1 MKRLCVLSFI
11 ISLVLP
17 VVAQMGSWR
26 AYMSYYEPQQIVKAG
41 SHNLFVRASNSLYQ
55 YNLNDH
61 SITTFDKVHQ
71 LNDTYV
77 QLIAWNTKAARLLIV
92 YDNSNMDLT
101 DLNGN
106 VVNLSGLY
114 NKLTTLNKTINSIY
128 MYDAYAYLATGF
140 GVVKVNM
147 QRAEISES
155 YILNQNIVSIGFA
168 DGTLYAQATDGTVY
182 CGEISKNL
190 INPNNWTVGTA
201 PSDIFNVDNSDWD
214 EYIETVRTLEPGG
227 PKYNHFYFMRLKD
240 NKLYTVGGAYN
251 PFTPSINNPGEPQVF
266 DEQQQQWIIYD
277 NDVKSK
283 FAVETEPSE
292 IARWDYVS
300 SLSLDIDPL
309 DNHHVFVSGRTGLF
323 EYYDGVLTNY
333 YNKDNSILHSVI
345 DGNKYILVESI
356 IYDKEGNLWL
366 LQSLSDNTILELTKD
381 GKWINHPQSIFPTSN
396 LNHAALCGMI
406 ADSRGYLWFVNY
418 HWDTP
423 SFYCYDPQRDEI
435 VSYMMR
441 LVNQDGTQ
449 VTEKYNP
456 RCLAEDL
463 DGNIWLGTG
472 VGLYMIEN
480 SAIGQPLDYVT
491 QVKVPRNDG
500 TNYAD
505 YLLEGVNITSIV
517 IDGGNRKW
525 IGTTGNGLY
534 LISADNMEQIE
545 HFTADNSPLL
555 SNNIFSLAINNETG
569 ELYIGTDIG
578 LCSYT
583 TDATAALSS
592 IEKDNVYAYPNPVEP
607 GYDGL
612 ITIVGLSLDA
622 DVKILS
628 TSGQLV
634 AQGRSNG
641 GTFTWNGR
649 DHSGH
654 RVASGIYMV
663 AAATSDG
670 KKGTVCKVAIIN

>member
-41 SHNLFVRASNSLYQ
+41 SHDLFVRASNSLYQ

-201 PSDIFNVDNSDWD
+201 PSDIFNVDNSNWD
-214 EYIETVRTLEPGG
+214 EYIETVRTLNPGG
-227 PKYNHFYFMRLKD
+227 PKYNVFGFMRFYND
-240 NKLYTVGGAYN
+240 KLYTCNGDYDHSSGIQILKNNEWDIYQNEGISESTGVSYQGAFCMGIDPSDEN
-251 PFTPSINNPGEPQVF
+251 HIFTGSRNGLYEFRNGKFVKY
-266 DEQQQQWIIYD
+266 YD
-277 NDVKSK
+277 NGNSPI
-283 FAVETEPSE
+283 EP
-292 IARWDYVS
+292 
-300 SLSLDIDPL
+300 
-309 DNHHVFVSGRTGLF
+309 F
-323 EYYDGVLTNY
+323 DGVSKEY
-333 YNKDNSILHSVI
+333 Q
-345 DGNKYILVESI
+345 LVTGTEF
-356 IYDKEGNLWL
+356 DKQGNLWIL
-366 LQSLSDNTILELTKD
+366 NSSAPTTALVKYTNGTFTKLSHSILMKLNRGTIQNRSNAELSK
-381 GKWINHPQSIFPTSN
+381 II
-396 LNHAALCGMI
+396 I
-406 ADSRGYLWFVNY
+406 DSKGLMWFVNNNWVLPALY
-418 HWDTP
+418 QYNTENDNIIA
-423 SFYCYDPQRDEI
+423 YENI
-435 VSYMMR
+435 
-441 LVNQDGTQ
+441 VNQDGTKINIQ
-449 VTEKYNP
+449 DGI
-456 RCLAEDL
+456 RCVVEDL
-463 DGNIWLGTG
+463 EQNIWVGTSMG
-472 VGLYMIEN
+472 PVMLERSEIEN
-480 SAIGQPLDYVT
+480 NGSTFT

-505 YLLEGVNITSIV
+505 YLLEGVNIKSIV
-517 IDGGNRKW
+517 VDGGNRKW

-628 TSGQLV
+628 ASGQLV

-649 DHSGH
+649 DKKGR
-654 RVASGIYMV
+654 RVVSGIYMV
-663 AAATSDG
+663 ATATNKG
-670 KKGTVCKVAIIN
+670 EKGTVCKIAIIR

>member
-1 MKRLCVLSFI
+1 
-11 ISLVLP
+11 
-17 VVAQMGSWR
+17 
-26 AYMSYYEPQQIVKAG
+26 MSYYEPQQIVKAG
-41 SHNLFVRASNSLYQ
+41 SHDLFVRASNSLYQ

-155 YILNQNIVSIGFA
+155 YILNQNIVSVGFA
-168 DGTLYAQATDGTVY
+168 DGTLYAQAADGTVY
-182 CGEISKNL
+182 CGETTKNL

-201 PSDIFNVDNSDWD
+201 PSDIFNVDNSAWN
-214 EYIETVRTLEPGG
+214 EYIETVRTLNPGG
-227 PKYNHFYFMRLKD
+227 PKYNVFGFMRFYND
-240 NKLYTVGGAYN
+240 KLYTCNGDYDHSSGIQILKNNEWDIYQNEGISESTGVSYQGAFCMGIDPSDEN
-251 PFTPSINNPGEPQVF
+251 HIFTGSRNGLYEFRNGKFVKY
-266 DEQQQQWIIYD
+266 YD
-277 NDVKSK
+277 NGNSPI
-283 FAVETEPSE
+283 EP
-292 IARWDYVS
+292 
-300 SLSLDIDPL
+300 
-309 DNHHVFVSGRTGLF
+309 F
-323 EYYDGVLTNY
+323 DGVSKEY
-333 YNKDNSILHSVI
+333 Q
-345 DGNKYILVESI
+345 LVTGTEF
-356 IYDKEGNLWL
+356 DKQGNLWIL
-366 LQSLSDNTILELTKD
+366 NSSAPTTALVKYTNGTFTKLSHSILMKLNRGTIQNRSNAELSK
-381 GKWINHPQSIFPTSN
+381 II
-396 LNHAALCGMI
+396 I
-406 ADSRGYLWFVNY
+406 DSKGLMWFVNNNWVLPALY
-418 HWDTP
+418 QYNTENDNIIA
-423 SFYCYDPQRDEI
+423 YENI
-435 VSYMMR
+435 
-441 LVNQDGTQ
+441 VNQDGTKINIQ
-449 VTEKYNP
+449 DGI
-456 RCLAEDL
+456 RCVVEDL
-463 DGNIWLGTG
+463 EQNIWVGTSMG
-472 VGLYMIEN
+472 PVMLERSEIEN
-480 SAIGQPLDYVT
+480 NGSTFT

-505 YLLEGVNITSIV
+505 YLLEGVNIKSIV
-517 IDGGNRKW
+517 VDGGNRKW

-628 TSGQLV
+628 ASGQLV

-649 DHSGH
+649 DKKGR
-654 RVASGIYMV
+654 RVVSGIYMV
-663 AAATSDG
+663 ATATNKG
-670 KKGTVCKVAIIN
+670 EKGTVCKIAIIR

>member
-41 SHNLFVRASNSLYQ
+41 SHDLFVRASNSLYQ

-155 YILNQNIVSIGFA
+155 YILNQNIVSVGFA
-168 DGTLYAQATDGTVY
+168 DGTLYAQAADGTVY
-182 CGEISKNL
+182 CGETTKNL

-201 PSDIFNVDNSDWD
+201 PSDIFNVDNSAWN
-214 EYIETVRTLEPGG
+214 EYIETVRTLNPGG
-227 PKYNHFYFMRLKD
+227 PKYNVFGFMRFYND
-240 NKLYTVGGAYN
+240 KLYTCNGDYDHSSGIQILKNNEWDIYQNEGISESTGVSYQGAFCMGIDPSDEN
-251 PFTPSINNPGEPQVF
+251 HIFTGSRNGLYEFRNGKFVKY
-266 DEQQQQWIIYD
+266 YD
-277 NDVKSK
+277 NGNSPI
-283 FAVETEPSE
+283 EP
-292 IARWDYVS
+292 
-300 SLSLDIDPL
+300 
-309 DNHHVFVSGRTGLF
+309 F
-323 EYYDGVLTNY
+323 DGVSKEY
-333 YNKDNSILHSVI
+333 Q
-345 DGNKYILVESI
+345 LVTGTEF
-356 IYDKEGNLWL
+356 DKQGNLWIL
-366 LQSLSDNTILELTKD
+366 NSSAPTTALVKYTNGTFTKLSHSILMKLNRGTIQNRSNAELSK
-381 GKWINHPQSIFPTSN
+381 II
-396 LNHAALCGMI
+396 I
-406 ADSRGYLWFVNY
+406 DSKGLMWFVNNNWVLPALY
-418 HWDTP
+418 QYNTENDNIIA
-423 SFYCYDPQRDEI
+423 YENI
-435 VSYMMR
+435 
-441 LVNQDGTQ
+441 VNQDGTKINIQ
-449 VTEKYNP
+449 DGI
-456 RCLAEDL
+456 RCVVEDL
-463 DGNIWLGTG
+463 EQNIWVGTSMG
-472 VGLYMIEN
+472 PVMLERSEIEN
-480 SAIGQPLDYVT
+480 NGSTFT

-505 YLLEGVNITSIV
+505 YLLEGVNIKSIV
-517 IDGGNRKW
+517 VDGGNRKW
-525 IGTTGNGLY
+525 IGTTSNGLY

-628 TSGQLV
+628 ASGQLV

-649 DHSGH
+649 DKKGR
-654 RVASGIYMV
+654 RVVSGIYMV
-663 AAATSDG
+663 ATATNKG
-670 KKGTVCKVAIIN
+670 EKGTVCKIAIIR

>member
-41 SHNLFVRASNSLYQ
+41 SHDLFVRASNSLYQ

-92 YDNSNMDLT
+92 YDNSNMDFT

-155 YILNQNIVSIGFA
+155 YILNQNIVSVGFA
-168 DGTLYAQATDGTVY
+168 DGTLYAQAADGTVY
-182 CGEISKNL
+182 CGETTKNL

-201 PSDIFNVDNSDWD
+201 PSDIFNVDNSAWN
-214 EYIETVRTLEPGG
+214 EYIETVRTLNPGG
-227 PKYNHFYFMRLKD
+227 PKYNVFGFMRFYND
-240 NKLYTVGGAYN
+240 KLYTCNGDYDHSSGIQILKNNEWDIYQNEGISESTGVSYQGAFCMGIDPSDEN
-251 PFTPSINNPGEPQVF
+251 HIFTGSRNGLYEFRNGKFVKY
-266 DEQQQQWIIYD
+266 YD
-277 NDVKSK
+277 NGNSPI
-283 FAVETEPSE
+283 EP
-292 IARWDYVS
+292 
-300 SLSLDIDPL
+300 
-309 DNHHVFVSGRTGLF
+309 F
-323 EYYDGVLTNY
+323 DGVSKEY
-333 YNKDNSILHSVI
+333 Q
-345 DGNKYILVESI
+345 LVTGTEF
-356 IYDKEGNLWL
+356 DKQGNLWIL
-366 LQSLSDNTILELTKD
+366 NSSAPTTALVKYTNGTFTKLSHSILMKLNRGTIQNRSNAELSK
-381 GKWINHPQSIFPTSN
+381 II
-396 LNHAALCGMI
+396 I
-406 ADSRGYLWFVNY
+406 DSKGLMWFVNNNWVLPALY
-418 HWDTP
+418 QYNTENDNIIA
-423 SFYCYDPQRDEI
+423 YENI
-435 VSYMMR
+435 
-441 LVNQDGTQ
+441 VNQDGTKINIQ
-449 VTEKYNP
+449 DGI
-456 RCLAEDL
+456 RCVVEDL
-463 DGNIWLGTG
+463 EQNIWVGTSMG
-472 VGLYMIEN
+472 PVMLERSEIEN
-480 SAIGQPLDYVT
+480 NGSTFT

-505 YLLEGVNITSIV
+505 YLLEGVNIKSIV
-517 IDGGNRKW
+517 VDGGNRKW

-628 TSGQLV
+628 ASGQLV

-649 DHSGH
+649 DKKGR
-654 RVASGIYMV
+654 RVVSGIYMV
-663 AAATSDG
+663 VTATNKG
-670 KKGTVCKVAIIN
+670 EKGTVCKIAIIR

>member
-41 SHNLFVRASNSLYQ
+41 SHDLFVRASNSLYQ

-155 YILNQNIVSIGFA
+155 YILNQNIVSVGFA
-168 DGTLYAQATDGTVY
+168 DGTLYAQAADGTVY
-182 CGEISKNL
+182 CGETTKNL

-201 PSDIFNVDNSDWD
+201 PSDIFNVDNSAWD
-214 EYIETVRTLEPGG
+214 EYIETVRTLNPGG
-227 PKYNHFYFMRLKD
+227 PKYNVFGFMRFYND
-240 NKLYTVGGAYN
+240 KLYTCNGDYDHSSGIQILKNNEWDIYQNEGISESTGVSYQGAFCMGIDPSDEN
-251 PFTPSINNPGEPQVF
+251 HIFTGSRNGLYEFRNGKFVKY
-266 DEQQQQWIIYD
+266 YD
-277 NDVKSK
+277 NGNSPI
-283 FAVETEPSE
+283 EP
-292 IARWDYVS
+292 
-300 SLSLDIDPL
+300 
-309 DNHHVFVSGRTGLF
+309 F
-323 EYYDGVLTNY
+323 DGVSKEY
-333 YNKDNSILHSVI
+333 Q
-345 DGNKYILVESI
+345 LVTGTEF
-356 IYDKEGNLWL
+356 DKQGNLWIL
-366 LQSLSDNTILELTKD
+366 NSSAPTTALVKYTNGTFTKLSHSILMKLNRGTIQNRSNAELSK
-381 GKWINHPQSIFPTSN
+381 II
-396 LNHAALCGMI
+396 I
-406 ADSRGYLWFVNY
+406 DSKGLMWFVNNNWVLPALY
-418 HWDTP
+418 QYNTENDNIIA
-423 SFYCYDPQRDEI
+423 YENI
-435 VSYMMR
+435 
-441 LVNQDGTQ
+441 VNQDGTKINIQ
-449 VTEKYNP
+449 DGI
-456 RCLAEDL
+456 RCVVEDL
-463 DGNIWLGTG
+463 EQNIWVGTSMG
-472 VGLYMIEN
+472 PVMLERSEIEN
-480 SAIGQPLDYVT
+480 NGSTFT

-505 YLLEGVNITSIV
+505 YLLEGVNIKSIV
-517 IDGGNRKW
+517 VDGGNRKW
-525 IGTTGNGLY
+525 IGTIGNGLY

-628 TSGQLV
+628 ASGQLV

-649 DHSGH
+649 DKKGR
-654 RVASGIYMV
+654 RVVSGIYMV
-663 AAATSDG
+663 VTATNKG
-670 KKGTVCKVAIIN
+670 EKGTVCKIAIIR

>member
-41 SHNLFVRASNSLYQ
+41 SHDLFVRASNSLYQ

-155 YILNQNIVSIGFA
+155 YILNQNIVSVGFA
-168 DGTLYAQATDGTVY
+168 DGTLYAQAADGTVY
-182 CGEISKNL
+182 CGETTKNL

-201 PSDIFNVDNSDWD
+201 PSDIFNVDNSAWN
-214 EYIETVRTLEPGG
+214 EYIETVRTLNPGG
-227 PKYNHFYFMRLKD
+227 PKYNVFGFMRFYND
-240 NKLYTVGGAYN
+240 KLYTCNGDYDHSSGIQILKNNEWDIYQNEGISESTGVSYQGAFCMGIDPSDEN
-251 PFTPSINNPGEPQVF
+251 HIFTGSRNGLYEFRNGKFVKY
-266 DEQQQQWIIYD
+266 YD
-277 NDVKSK
+277 NGNSPI
-283 FAVETEPSE
+283 EP
-292 IARWDYVS
+292 
-300 SLSLDIDPL
+300 
-309 DNHHVFVSGRTGLF
+309 F
-323 EYYDGVLTNY
+323 DGVSKEY
-333 YNKDNSILHSVI
+333 Q
-345 DGNKYILVESI
+345 LVTGTEF
-356 IYDKEGNLWL
+356 DKQGNLWIL
-366 LQSLSDNTILELTKD
+366 NSSAPTTALVKYTNGTFTKLSHSILMKLNRGTIQ
-381 GKWINHPQSIFPTSN
+381 NRSN
-396 LNHAALCGMI
+396 AEMSKI
-406 ADSRGYLWFVNY
+406 IIDSKGLMWFVNNNWVLPALY
-418 HWDTP
+418 QYNTENDNIIA
-423 SFYCYDPQRDEI
+423 YENI
-435 VSYMMR
+435 
-441 LVNQDGTQ
+441 VNQDGTKINIQ
-449 VTEKYNP
+449 DGI
-456 RCLAEDL
+456 RCVVEDL
-463 DGNIWLGTG
+463 EQNIWVGTSMG
-472 VGLYMIEN
+472 PVMLERSEIEN
-480 SAIGQPLDYVT
+480 NGSTFT

-505 YLLEGVNITSIV
+505 YLLEGVNIKSIV
-517 IDGGNRKW
+517 VDGGNRKW

-628 TSGQLV
+628 ASGQLV

-649 DHSGH
+649 DKKGR
-654 RVASGIYMV
+654 RVVSGIYMV
-663 AAATSDG
+663 ATATNKG
-670 KKGTVCKVAIIN
+670 EKGTVCKIAIIR

>member
-155 YILNQNIVSIGFA
+155 YILNQNIVSVGFA
-168 DGTLYAQATDGTVY
+168 DGTLYAQAADGTVY
-182 CGEISKNL
+182 CGETTKNL

-201 PSDIFNVDNSDWD
+201 PSDIFNVDNSAWN
-214 EYIETVRTLEPGG
+214 EYIETVRTLNPGG
-227 PKYNHFYFMRLKD
+227 PKYNVFGFMRFYND
-240 NKLYTVGGAYN
+240 KLYTCNGDYDHSSGIQILKNNEWDIYQNEGISESTGVSYQGAFCMGIDPSDEN
-251 PFTPSINNPGEPQVF
+251 HIFTGSRNGLYEFRNGKFVKY
-266 DEQQQQWIIYD
+266 YD
-277 NDVKSK
+277 NGNSPI
-283 FAVETEPSE
+283 EP
-292 IARWDYVS
+292 
-300 SLSLDIDPL
+300 
-309 DNHHVFVSGRTGLF
+309 F
-323 EYYDGVLTNY
+323 DGVSKEY
-333 YNKDNSILHSVI
+333 Q
-345 DGNKYILVESI
+345 LVTGTEF
-356 IYDKEGNLWL
+356 DKQGNLWIL
-366 LQSLSDNTILELTKD
+366 NSSAPTTALVKYTNGTFTKLSHSILMKLNRGTIQNRSNAELSK
-381 GKWINHPQSIFPTSN
+381 II
-396 LNHAALCGMI
+396 I
-406 ADSRGYLWFVNY
+406 DSKGLMWFVNNNWVLPALY
-418 HWDTP
+418 QYNTENDNIIA
-423 SFYCYDPQRDEI
+423 YENI
-435 VSYMMR
+435 
-441 LVNQDGTQ
+441 VNQDGTKINIQ
-449 VTEKYNP
+449 DGI
-456 RCLAEDL
+456 RCVVEDL
-463 DGNIWLGTG
+463 EQNIWVGTSMG
-472 VGLYMIEN
+472 PVMLERSEIEN
-480 SAIGQPLDYVT
+480 NGSTFT

-505 YLLEGVNITSIV
+505 YLLEGVNIKSIV
-517 IDGGNRKW
+517 VDGGNRKW

-628 TSGQLV
+628 ASGQLV

-649 DHSGH
+649 DKKGR
-654 RVASGIYMV
+654 RVVSGIYMV
-663 AAATSDG
+663 VTATNKG
-670 KKGTVCKVAIIN
+670 EKGTVCKIAIIR

>member
-1 MKRLCVLSFI
+1 
-11 ISLVLP
+11 
-17 VVAQMGSWR
+17 
-26 AYMSYYEPQQIVKAG
+26 
-41 SHNLFVRASNSLYQ
+41 
-55 YNLNDH
+55 
-61 SITTFDKVHQ
+61 
-71 LNDTYV
+71 
-77 QLIAWNTKAARLLIV
+77 
-92 YDNSNMDLT
+92 MDLT

-155 YILNQNIVSIGFA
+155 YILNQNIVSVGFA
-168 DGTLYAQATDGTVY
+168 DGTLYAQAADGTVY
-182 CGEISKNL
+182 CGETTKNL

-201 PSDIFNVDNSDWD
+201 PSDIFNVDNSAWN
-214 EYIETVRTLEPGG
+214 EYIETVRTLNPGG
-227 PKYNHFYFMRLKD
+227 PKYNVFGFMRFYND
-240 NKLYTVGGAYN
+240 KLYTCNGDYDHSSGIQILKNNEWDIYQNEGISESTGVSYQGAFCMGIDPSDEN
-251 PFTPSINNPGEPQVF
+251 HIFTGSRNGLYEFRNGKFVKY
-266 DEQQQQWIIYD
+266 YD
-277 NDVKSK
+277 NGNSPI
-283 FAVETEPSE
+283 EP
-292 IARWDYVS
+292 
-300 SLSLDIDPL
+300 
-309 DNHHVFVSGRTGLF
+309 F
-323 EYYDGVLTNY
+323 DGVSKEY
-333 YNKDNSILHSVI
+333 Q
-345 DGNKYILVESI
+345 LVTGTEF
-356 IYDKEGNLWL
+356 DKQGNLWIL
-366 LQSLSDNTILELTKD
+366 NSSAPTTALVKYTNGTFTKLSHSILMKLNRGTIQNRSNAELSK
-381 GKWINHPQSIFPTSN
+381 II
-396 LNHAALCGMI
+396 I
-406 ADSRGYLWFVNY
+406 DSKGLMWFVNNNWVLPALY
-418 HWDTP
+418 QYNTENDNIIA
-423 SFYCYDPQRDEI
+423 YENI
-435 VSYMMR
+435 
-441 LVNQDGTQ
+441 VNQDGTKINIQ
-449 VTEKYNP
+449 DGI
-456 RCLAEDL
+456 RCVVEDL
-463 DGNIWLGTG
+463 EQNIWVGTSMG
-472 VGLYMIEN
+472 PVMLERSEIEN
-480 SAIGQPLDYVT
+480 NGSTFT

-505 YLLEGVNITSIV
+505 YLLEGVNIKSIV
-517 IDGGNRKW
+517 VDGGNRKW

-628 TSGQLV
+628 ASGQLV

-649 DHSGH
+649 DKKGR
-654 RVASGIYMV
+654 RVVSGIYMV
-663 AAATSDG
+663 ATATNKG
-670 KKGTVCKVAIIN
+670 EKGTVCKIAIVK

>member
-41 SHNLFVRASNSLYQ
+41 SHDLFVRASNSLYQ

-155 YILNQNIVSIGFA
+155 YILNQNIVSVGFA
-168 DGTLYAQATDGTVY
+168 DGTLYAQAADGTVY
-182 CGEISKNL
+182 CGETTKNL

-201 PSDIFNVDNSDWD
+201 PSDIFNVDNSAWN
-214 EYIETVRTLEPGG
+214 EYIETVRTLNPGG
-227 PKYNHFYFMRLKD
+227 PKYNVFGFMRFYND
-240 NKLYTVGGAYN
+240 KLYTCNGDYDHSSGIQILKNNEWDIYQNEGISESTGVSYQGAFCMGIDPSDEN
-251 PFTPSINNPGEPQVF
+251 HIFTGSRNGLYEFRNGKFVKY
-266 DEQQQQWIIYD
+266 YD
-277 NDVKSK
+277 NGNSPI
-283 FAVETEPSE
+283 EP
-292 IARWDYVS
+292 
-300 SLSLDIDPL
+300 
-309 DNHHVFVSGRTGLF
+309 F
-323 EYYDGVLTNY
+323 DGVSKEY
-333 YNKDNSILHSVI
+333 Q
-345 DGNKYILVESI
+345 LVTGTEF
-356 IYDKEGNLWL
+356 DKQGNLWIL
-366 LQSLSDNTILELTKD
+366 NSSAPTTALVKYTNGTFTKLSHSILMKLNRGTIQNRSNAELSK
-381 GKWINHPQSIFPTSN
+381 II
-396 LNHAALCGMI
+396 I
-406 ADSRGYLWFVNY
+406 DSKGLMWFVNNNWVLPALY
-418 HWDTP
+418 QYNTENDNIIA
-423 SFYCYDPQRDEI
+423 YENI
-435 VSYMMR
+435 
-441 LVNQDGTQ
+441 VNQDGTKINIQ
-449 VTEKYNP
+449 DGI
-456 RCLAEDL
+456 RCVVEDL
-463 DGNIWLGTG
+463 EQNIWVGTSMG
-472 VGLYMIEN
+472 PVMLERSEIEN
-480 SAIGQPLDYVT
+480 NGSTFT

-505 YLLEGVNITSIV
+505 YLLEGVNIKSIV
-517 IDGGNRKW
+517 VDGGNRKW

-628 TSGQLV
+628 ASGQLV

-649 DHSGH
+649 DKKGR
-654 RVASGIYMV
+654 RVVSGIYMV
-663 AAATSDG
+663 ATATNKG
-670 KKGTVCKVAIIN
+670 EKGTVCKIAIIR

>member
-41 SHNLFVRASNSLYQ
+41 SHDLFVRASNSLYQ

-155 YILNQNIVSIGFA
+155 YILNQNIVSVGFA
-168 DGTLYAQATDGTVY
+168 DGTLYAQAADGTVY
-182 CGEISKNL
+182 CGETTKNL

-201 PSDIFNVDNSDWD
+201 PSDIFNVDNSAWN
-214 EYIETVRTLEPGG
+214 EYIETVRTLNPGG
-227 PKYNHFYFMRLKD
+227 PKYNVFGFMRFYND
-240 NKLYTVGGAYN
+240 KLYTCNGDYDHSSGIQILKNNEWDIYQNEGISESTGVSYQGAFCMGIDPSDEN
-251 PFTPSINNPGEPQVF
+251 HIFTGSRNGLYEFRNGKFVKY
-266 DEQQQQWIIYD
+266 YD
-277 NDVKSK
+277 NGNSPI
-283 FAVETEPSE
+283 EP
-292 IARWDYVS
+292 
-300 SLSLDIDPL
+300 
-309 DNHHVFVSGRTGLF
+309 F
-323 EYYDGVLTNY
+323 DGVSKEY
-333 YNKDNSILHSVI
+333 Q
-345 DGNKYILVESI
+345 LVTGTEF
-356 IYDKEGNLWL
+356 DKQGNLWIL
-366 LQSLSDNTILELTKD
+366 NSSAPTTALVKYTNGTFTKLSHSILMKLNRGTIQNRSNAELSK
-381 GKWINHPQSIFPTSN
+381 II
-396 LNHAALCGMI
+396 I
-406 ADSRGYLWFVNY
+406 DSKGLMWFVNNNWVLPALY
-418 HWDTP
+418 QYNTENDNIIA
-423 SFYCYDPQRDEI
+423 YENI
-435 VSYMMR
+435 
-441 LVNQDGTQ
+441 VNQDGT
-449 VTEKYNP
+449 KINIRDGI
-456 RCLAEDL
+456 RCVVEDL
-463 DGNIWLGTG
+463 EQNIWVGTSMG
-472 VGLYMIEN
+472 PVMLERSEIEN
-480 SAIGQPLDYVT
+480 NGSTFT

-505 YLLEGVNITSIV
+505 YLLEGVNIKSIV
-517 IDGGNRKW
+517 VDGGNRKW

-628 TSGQLV
+628 ASGQLV

-649 DHSGH
+649 DKKGR
-654 RVASGIYMV
+654 RVVSGIYMV
-663 AAATSDG
+663 ATATNKG
-670 KKGTVCKVAIIN
+670 EKGTVCKIAIIR